1 MMSRRRPVGGGRSGF
16 PATGRGL
23 RTVVGPWPRRAG
35 MIERGDEQGVSTVED
50 LKPVPVILGGVR
62 GGPDARTL
70 RRDRWWANPLV
81 TVAFLTAFVVYSTWA
96 VFQNAHY
103 YVGAAA
109 GRDLISP
116 FYSPCLTASCVHGAR
131 GALFITW
138 WTISPGILVLGG
150 PLGFRLTC
158 YYYRKAYYRSFWQS
172 PPACG
177 VADGHGSY
185 SGESRFPLILQNVHR
200 YFFFI
205 ALVFNTILTIDAIMA
220 FRLPGDGGIGVS
232 LGTLVL
238 VVNATLLWL
247 YTASCHACRH
257 MCGGHV
263 NQFSRHPIRH
273 RVWKILTP
281 LNARHMQLAWASL
294 TFVAVADLYVRL
306 VSSGAF
312 HDPKIF

>member
-1 MMSRRRPVGGGRSGF
+1 
-16 PATGRGL
+16 
-23 RTVVGPWPRRAG
+23 
-35 MIERGDEQGVSTVED
+35 VSTVED
-50 LKPVPVILGGVR
+50 LRPVPVMLGGVR
-62 GGPDARTL
+62 GGPDTRTL
-70 RRDRWWANPLV
+70 RRDRWWVNPLV
-81 TVAFLTAFVVYSTWA
+81 TVGFLTAFVVYSTWA
-96 VFQNAHY
+96 VFQNGHY
-103 YVGAAA
+103 YVGASAH
-109 GRDLISP
+109 RDLISP
-116 FYSPCLTASCVHGAR
+116 FFSPCLTASCVHGAR

-138 WTISPGILVLGG
+138 WAISPGILVLGG

-205 ALVFNTILTIDAIMA
+205 ALAFNTILTIDAVMA
-220 FRLPGDGGIGVS
+220 FRMPGDGGIGVS
-232 LGTLVL
+232 LGTVVL

-257 MCGGHV
+257 MCGGNV
-263 NQFSRHPIRH
+263 NQFSHHRVRH
-273 RVWKILTP
+273 RIWSILTP

-294 TFVAVADLYVRL
+294 TFVAVADIYVRL
-306 VSSGAF
+306 VASGAF

>member
-1 MMSRRRPVGGGRSGF
+1 MVERRGQ
-16 PATGRGL
+16 
-23 RTVVGPWPRRAG
+23 
-35 MIERGDEQGVSTVED
+35 QGVSTVED
-50 LKPVPVILGGVR
+50 LRPVPVMLGGVR

-70 RRDRWWANPLV
+70 RRDRWWATPTA

-96 VFQNAHY
+96 VFQNANY

-109 GRDLISP
+109 HRDLISP

-131 GALFITW
+131 GAVFITW
-138 WTISPGILVLGG
+138 WAISPGILVLGG

-185 SGESRFPLILQNVHR
+185 SGETRFPLILQNVHR

-205 ALVFNTILTIDAIMA
+205 GLVFNTILTIDAVMA

-247 YTASCHACRH
+247 YSLSCHACRH
-257 MCGGHV
+257 LCGGNV
-263 NQFSRHPIRH
+263 NQFSHHPVRYK
-273 RVWKILTP
+273 VWQFLSP

-294 TFVAVADLYVRL
+294 TFVALADLYVRL
-306 VSSGAF
+306 VASGAF
-312 HDPKIF
+312 HDPRIF

>member
-1 MMSRRRPVGGGRSGF
+1 
-16 PATGRGL
+16 
-23 RTVVGPWPRRAG
+23 
-35 MIERGDEQGVSTVED
+35 VSTVED
-50 LKPVPVILGGVR
+50 LRPIPVTIGGVR
-62 GGPDARTL
+62 GGPDVRTL
-70 RRDRWWANPLV
+70 RRDRWWANPAV
-81 TVAFLTAFVVYSTWA
+81 TVGFLSAFVIYSTWA

-103 YVGAAA
+103 YVGASAH
-109 GRDLISP
+109 RDLISP
-116 FYSPCLTASCVHGAR
+116 FYSPCLTASCVPGAR

-138 WTISPGILVLGG
+138 WMISPGILVLGG

-158 YYYRKAYYRSFWQS
+158 YYYRKAYYRSFWRS

-185 SGESRFPLILQNVHR
+185 SGETRLPLILQNVHR

-238 VVNATLLWL
+238 VVNAALLWL

-257 MCGGHV
+257 MCGGNV
-263 NQFSRHPIRH
+263 NQFSKHPVRH
-273 RVWKILTP
+273 RVWKTLTP

-294 TFVAVADLYVRL
+294 TFVAIADLYVRL
-306 VSSGAF
+306 VASGAF

>member
-1 MMSRRRPVGGGRSGF
+1 MSR
-16 PATGRGL
+16 
-23 RTVVGPWPRRAG
+23 
-35 MIERGDEQGVSTVED
+35 EGDEEGVSTIED
-50 LKPVPVILGGVR
+50 LRPVPVMLGGVR

-70 RRDRWWANPLV
+70 RRDRWWANPSV
-81 TVAFLTAFVVYSTWA
+81 TVGFLTAFIVYSTWA

-103 YVGAAA
+103 YVGASAH
-109 GRDLISP
+109 RDLISP

-138 WTISPGILVLGG
+138 WAISPGILVLGG

-177 VADGHGSY
+177 VADGHKSY
-185 SGESRFPLILQNVHR
+185 SGETRFPLILQNIHR

-205 ALVFNTILTIDAIMA
+205 ALIFNTILTIDAIMA

-232 LGTLVL
+232 LGTVVL
-238 VVNATLLWL
+238 VMNATLLWL
-247 YTASCHACRH
+247 YTLSCHFCRH
-257 MCGGHV
+257 VCGGNV
-263 NQFSRHPIRH
+263 NQFSKHPVRH
-273 RVWKILTP
+273 KIWTLLSP

-294 TFVAVADLYVRL
+294 TFVAVADIYVRL

>member
-1 MMSRRRPVGGGRSGF
+1 MVE
-16 PATGRGL
+16 
-23 RTVVGPWPRRAG
+23 PWPWRGRWS
-35 MIERGDEQGVSTVED
+35 RKGDERQVSTVED
-50 LKPVPVILGGVR
+50 LRPVPVMLGGVR
-62 GGPDARTL
+62 GGPDTRTL

-81 TVAFLTAFVVYSTWA
+81 TVGFLTAFVVYSTWA

-103 YVGAAA
+103 YVGASAH
-109 GRDLISP
+109 RDLISP

-138 WTISPGILVLGG
+138 WAISPGILVLGG

-185 SGESRFPLILQNVHR
+185 SGETRFPLILQNIHR

-205 ALVFNTILTIDAIMA
+205 ALIFNTILTIDAIMA

-232 LGTLVL
+232 LGTVVL
-238 VVNATLLWL
+238 VINATLLWL

-257 MCGGHV
+257 MCGGNV
-263 NQFSRHPIRH
+263 NQFSKHPVRHKI
-273 RVWKILTP
+273 WTILTP

-294 TFVAVADLYVRL
+294 TFVAVADIYVRL

>member
-1 MMSRRRPVGGGRSGF
+1 MMSRRRPAGF
-16 PATGRGL
+16 DRYPFRPHGL
-23 RTVVGPWPRRAG
+23 GQRTVVTAAMSRRDGREKGTA
-35 MIERGDEQGVSTVED
+35 GVSTVED
-50 LKPVPVILGGVR
+50 LRPVPVMLDGVR
-62 GGPDARTL
+62 GGPDSRTL
-70 RRDRWWANPLV
+70 RPDRWWATPTA

-96 VFQNAHY
+96 VFQNGNY

-109 GRDLISP
+109 HRDLISP
-116 FYSPCLTASCVHGAR
+116 FFSPCLTASCVHGAR
-131 GALFITW
+131 GAVFITW
-138 WTISPGILVLGG
+138 WAISPGILVLGG

-177 VADGHGSY
+177 VTDGHGSY
-185 SGESRFPLILQNVHR
+185 SGETRFPLILQNVHR

-205 ALVFNTILTIDAIMA
+205 GLAFNTILTIDAIMA

-232 LGTLVL
+232 LGTLFL

-247 YTASCHACRH
+247 YSLSCHACRH
-257 MCGGHV
+257 LCGGNV
-263 NQFSRHPIRH
+263 KQFSRHPLRY
-273 RVWKILTP
+273 RVWRTLTP

-294 TFVAVADLYVRL
+294 VFVALADVYVRL
-306 VSSGAF
+306 VASGAF